1 MAQALRVVVPDRDVA
16 GRMAMAAGHDVIPVS
31 EQGLS
36 DHSVSRIELRA
47 TGEVVSDVNLG
58 VMTRREIELHPS
70 RQVINAQSASYA
82 MDILANISFISIP

>member
-1 MAQALRVVVPDRDVA
+1 MP
-16 GRMAMAAGHDVIPVS
+16 AGHDVVSVS
-31 EQGLS
+31 EQSLS
-36 DHSVSRIELRA
+36 DHGVGRVELRA

-82 MDILANISFISIP
+82 MDILANIAFFSMPIIMVADYSHQPR